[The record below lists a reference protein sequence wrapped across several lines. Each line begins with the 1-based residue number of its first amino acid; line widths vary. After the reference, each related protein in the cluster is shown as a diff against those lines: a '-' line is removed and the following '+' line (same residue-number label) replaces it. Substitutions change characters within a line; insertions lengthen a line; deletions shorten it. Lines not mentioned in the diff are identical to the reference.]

1 MMGHQRSSNGG
12 CKSVAYATLVLLL
25 LNVGLLVQ
33 YTVAQQNNFYFAQNQ
48 GRFVPSYENPRNG
61 FFPSSIQRNQPP
73 DSYQEQT
80 LFVGNAASSSSGGR
94 PGRGR
99 TGDSVG
105 QDPNDD
111 GPLSSS
117 RSGVTPSYFQ
127 FTYTTP
133 RSPDIFEISPRPFSV
148 TPQPQNSGFQYSRGT
163 SLRTS
168 DFFSNGLSPPSI
180 PSRSFNGGV
189 VGSSGNSNLGT
200 SSIGSSGISSSGS
213 SHSYRQTQRK
223 SPFSSGAI
231 GTSLT
236 DTDALQRPET
246 GSRDRQQLSYISNRA
261 RPFGGSDDSSSSSSS
276 AVGGSN
282 SPPSRTFLGS
292 STSSASSSSATQQ
305 RQPSV
310 SQRLPPSAARNG
322 FRSKSED
329 LGGSGGSSSSS
340 HQQNETNNGSSG
352 GSGAGGSRFT
362 KPTPRANRYR
372 STTTA
377 EPVTAKSTTVESVV
391 LRNRFAGRTPS
402 PNPFRPAFEAKKV
415 SPVNSNPLPS
425 TSSASRGTFVNKSK
439 KITTTSTSTTTPKA
453 PASSSASQS
462 RFIIPA
468 RPIIPSINITHNG
481 SAKSAEVIYDYDDYV
496 EDPKD
501 PANNEFVDEPQEI
514 KDFQPTTSQKNN
526 SIKSSSSEKE
536 EKPLVVST
544 TSSAPT
550 STTGKDYENEERGG
564 SLNNINENE
573 YYDVV
578 KEGDGQ
584 QGGENIEDHTVI
596 LTDNFFLP
604 NSGSEEELDD
614 EIEEGEEEDY
624 TEEPKKETPSSIAPA
639 TQEEPKEQL
648 SDSAY
653 DDEYIY
659 DEDEPAPSTTV
670 KPEVKP
676 AVAPAVEEGKD
687 DIDTLIYS
695 EEDENPVERVKVE
708 EEAAPVPSEEVIA
721 ETTRAAPAETT
732 STTSTT
738 PTTTT
743 EAPPTQ
749 ETSTT
754 TERTLSNSS
763 VDAES
768 TSNATTESWVV
779 VASVQTSRSVSGA
792 RFLPFPQVEQEEK
805 KQSLS
810 ELDSKNSNEND
821 ELEITTVSS
830 HEIEKT
836 TIAPQEPVISVT
848 DDSETPTT
856 EKSVIAL
863 SQSTESIIDK
873 LDRVQS
879 ELSSGIF
886 KDLPVLKEMISED
899 SKVPSSSSLPSVVIR
914 KFQANGRATTTKK
927 PRVFPTTA
935 KPTAAPASDLTKK
948 IVFDEVINDDIAA
961 LLPPDFKQKNAYKI
975 KKFGVSSTTHVPIA
989 SDREVLNE
997 EPLRPDL
1004 GNRFRP
1010 ANNSRSYKS
1019 SVPIQE
1025 LSSQLPKDRNRT
1037 EEEVKTTNN
1046 LKELIS
1052 KIKGNEK
1059 PNGTL
1064 DVLKKVP
1071 KVDISSFLP
1080 PGYKPATE
1088 ATTKAPASR
1097 VIEDDV
1103 SKLLPPGY
1111 RGAFKP
1117 SLKKTTTTTTA
1128 APSEDEDL
1136 VSKLLPPGYKPPKTE
1151 SKLVFS
1157 EDISKFLPP
1166 GYKPPKEEASTKA
1179 PVVFSEDIS
1188 KFLPPGY
1195 KPPAEEAKPEPEVI
1209 DPTSLLSKIKFK
1221 EVAIPLPPGFNETSM
1236 LEPKAESPAGGSNGF
1251 KLIFPSR
1258 PGVKKPGQGRVTTP
1272 KPLHAEG
1279 PPPPEIAIRRGPPTR
1294 ATTEFTGWPTPSTTP
1309 LSIEK
1314 LLEQQKQQELLEKL
1328 LASSTTSTSTTTTT
1342 TTSTTTPRPTEPG
1355 LCHSECDLAGTIR
1368 IVDGVN
1374 WVPELLDHNTAEWK
1388 QLAKDVEAQL
1398 NEVYSK
1404 AQNLSKWYKK
1414 VRIDSF
1420 SKGSVLVDYFVELT
1434 DLTRDLNTLEIKKL
1448 FHEAL
1453 TPAPVPTT
1461 TTAEPSTDVDEEDGE
1476 DRPSKQTKES
1486 IQSAVPRVKE
1496 VFLLGKFK
1504 VDPVS
1509 TDFTVIPKQILPTV
1523 TAEEEDLFLP
1533 QWAIAVIVIGLAS
1546 LLFVILFGVT
1556 VLINRQKAAKK
1567 KAPTPLTADM
1577 LNELNKNHMG
1587 GIDNFG
1593 AEDLYNLDDAWDDHG
1608 HDVKPKRFSNS
1619 MHGSSAS
1626 NIYDSWRSQRHP
1638 NEGNYYYDDYGGLKG
1653 SHYPPSGH
1661 GHQHP
1666 VSSATAH
1673 HRLHDAAFMM
1683 HEPPL
1688 PVMGMYP
1695 PYHHAPPPP
1704 SSHYNTNSR
1713 RYYRDYDPNF

>member
-1 MMGHQRSSNGG
+1 MLGKGHSFVTISN
-12 CKSVAYATLVLLL
+12 CPTAYLTTTNVTIAYTL
-25 LNVGLLVQ
+25 
-33 YTVAQQNNFYFAQNQ
+33 
-48 GRFVPSYENPRNG
+48 
-61 FFPSSIQRNQPP
+61 
-73 DSYQEQT
+73 
-80 LFVGNAASSSSGGR
+80 R
-94 PGRGR
+94 P
-99 TGDSVG
+99 
-105 QDPNDD
+105 
-111 GPLSSS
+111 
-117 RSGVTPSYFQ
+117 
-127 FTYTTP
+127 TP

-148 TPQPQNSGFQYSRGT
+148 TPQPQNSGFQYSRGS

-180 PSRSFNGGV
+180 PSRNFAGGV
-189 VGSSGNSNLGT
+189 VGSGT
-200 SSIGSSGISSSGS
+200 SGSSSGLGSPISSGSGISSSGS

-236 DTDALQRPET
+236 DSDALQRPET
-246 GSRDRQQLSYISNRA
+246 GGRDRDRQLSYISNRA
-261 RPFGGSDDSSSSSSS
+261 RPFGNDDSSSSSSS
-276 AVGGSN
+276 APAGAN
-282 SPPSRTFLGS
+282 PPSRGFPG
-292 STSSASSSSATQQ
+292 STSSSSSSAASHQ
-305 RQPSV
+305 RQSGA
-310 SQRLPPSAARNG
+310 RLPPSNARNNG

-329 LGGSGGSSSSS
+329 LGGSSGSSSGH
-340 HQQNETNNGSSG
+340 HQQNETNNGSSSS
-352 GSGAGGSRFT
+352 GSSSRFT

-415 SPVNSNPLPS
+415 APVSSNAAAPAPS
-425 TSSASRGTFVNKSK
+425 SSSSASRGTFVNKSK
-439 KITTTSTSTTTPKA
+439 KATTTSTSTTTAKA
-453 PASSSASQS
+453 PPASLS

-514 KDFQPTTSQKNN
+514 KDFQQPQTTTSQKTN
-526 SIKSSSSEKE
+526 SIKSGGSSEKE

-550 STTGKDYENEERGG
+550 STTAKEYENEERGG

-578 KEGDGQ
+578 KESDGQ
-584 QGGENIEDHTVI
+584 QQEQEQQQQVGETIEDHTVI
-596 LTDNFFLP
+596 LTDNFYLP
-604 NSGSEEELDD
+604 NSGSEEVLDD

-624 TEEPKKETPSSIAPA
+624 TEEPKKEVPSSVAPA
-639 TQEEPKEQL
+639 QEDLKEQL

-659 DEDEPAPSTTV
+659 DEDEPAVSTTV
-670 KPEVKP
+670 RPEVKP
-676 AVAPAVEEGKD
+676 AVAPAVEDPKE

-695 EEDENPVERVKVE
+695 EEEEEKPVEDPKVD
-708 EEAAPVPSEEVIA
+708 EEAAPAPSEEVIA
-721 ETTRAAPAETT
+721 ETTRAAPIETT
-732 STTSTT
+732 SSST

-743 EAPPTQ
+743 TEAAPTQ

-754 TERTLSNSS
+754 TERTLNSS
-763 VDAES
+763 VDAEP

-792 RFLPFPQVEQEEK
+792 RFLPFPQVEQDEK

-810 ELDSKNSNEND
+810 ELDSKGSNEND
-821 ELEITTVSS
+821 EVDITTVSS
-830 HEIEKT
+830 HDIEKT

-886 KDLPVLKEMISED
+886 KDLPVLKEMIAD
-899 SKVPSSSSLPSVVIR
+899 DKIPTSSSLPPVVIR
-914 KFQANGRATTTKK
+914 KFQPNGRATTTKK

-935 KPTAAPASDLTKK
+935 KPTAAPAADLTKK
-948 IVFDEVINDDIAA
+948 IVFDEVISDEIAS

-989 SDREVLNE
+989 SDRDVLNE

-1080 PGYKPATE
+1080 PGYKPAAE
-1088 ATTKAPASR
+1088 VTTKAPASKF
-1097 VIEDDV
+1097 IEDDI

-1117 SLKKTTTTTTA
+1117 SLKKTTTTTA

-1136 VSKLLPPGYKPPKTE
+1136 VSKLLPPGYKPPKNE
-1151 SKLVFS
+1151 PKVVFS

-1195 KPPAEEAKPEPEVI
+1195 KPPAEEVKPEPVVI

-1221 EVAIPLPPGFNETSM
+1221 EVAVPLPPGFNESK
-1236 LEPKAESPAGGSNGF
+1236 PESKPESAGTAGNAGF
-1251 KLIFPSR
+1251 KVVFPSR
-1258 PGVKKPGQGRVTTP
+1258 PGVKKPGQGRVTTA

-1279 PPPPEIAIRRGPPTR
+1279 PAQPEITIRRGPPTR

-1328 LASSTTSTSTTTTT
+1328 LASSSTSTTTTTTT

-1434 DLTRDLNTLEIKKL
+1434 DLTRDVNTLEIKKL

-1461 TTAEPSTDVDEEDGE
+1461 TTPEPSTDLDEDGEDGE
-1476 DRPSKQTKES
+1476 DRQSKQVKENL
-1486 IQSAVPRVKE
+1486 QTAVPRVKE

-1608 HDVKPKRFSNS
+1608 HDVKPKQRFSNS

-1661 GHQHP
+1661 GGHSAHQHP
-1666 VSSATAH
+1666 VASA

>member
-1 MMGHQRSSNGG
+1 MMGHQHCSSNGG
-12 CKSVAYATLVLLL
+12 CKSIAYCLVLLL
-25 LNVGLLVQ
+25 LNVGLLVHAA
-33 YTVAQQNNFYFAQNQ
+33 AQQNNFYFAQNQ

-80 LFVGNAASSSSGGR
+80 LFVGSSAANGGGR
-94 PGRGR
+94 PGRGQ
-99 TGDSVG
+99 TGASQVETA
-105 QDPNDD
+105 NDD
-111 GPLSSS
+111 GPLSS

-127 FTYTTP
+127 FTYT
-133 RSPDIFEISPRPFSV
+133 
-148 TPQPQNSGFQYSRGT
+148 
-163 SLRTS
+163 
-168 DFFSNGLSPPSI
+168 
-180 PSRSFNGGV
+180 
-189 VGSSGNSNLGT
+189 
-200 SSIGSSGISSSGS
+200 
-213 SHSYRQTQRK
+213 
-223 SPFSSGAI
+223 
-231 GTSLT
+231 
-236 DTDALQRPET
+236 RPET
-246 GSRDRQQLSYISNRA
+246 GGRDRDRQLSYISNRA
-261 RPFGGSDDSSSSSSS
+261 RPFGNDDSSSSSSS
-276 AVGGSN
+276 APAGAN
-282 SPPSRTFLGS
+282 PPSRGFPG
-292 STSSASSSSATQQ
+292 STSSSSSSAASHQ
-305 RQPSV
+305 RQPGA
-310 SQRLPPSAARNG
+310 RLPPSNARNNG

-329 LGGSGGSSSSS
+329 LGGSSSSSGH

-352 GSGAGGSRFT
+352 SGSSSRFT

-415 SPVNSNPLPS
+415 APVSSNAAAPVPS
-425 TSSASRGTFVNKSK
+425 SSSASRGTFVNKSK
-439 KITTTSTSTTTPKA
+439 KATTTSTSTTTAKA
-453 PASSSASQS
+453 PPASLS

-514 KDFQPTTSQKNN
+514 KDFQQPQTTTSQKTN
-526 SIKSSSSEKE
+526 SIKSGGSSEKE

-550 STTGKDYENEERGG
+550 STTAKEYENEERGG

-578 KEGDGQ
+578 KESDGQ
-584 QGGENIEDHTVI
+584 QQEQQQQVGETIEDHTVI
-596 LTDNFFLP
+596 LTDNFYLP
-604 NSGSEEELDD
+604 NSGSEEVLDD

-624 TEEPKKETPSSIAPA
+624 TEEPKKEVPSSVAPA
-639 TQEEPKEQL
+639 QEDLKEQL

-659 DEDEPAPSTTV
+659 DEDEPAVSTTV
-670 KPEVKP
+670 RPEVKP
-676 AVAPAVEEGKD
+676 AVAPAVEDPKE

-695 EEDENPVERVKVE
+695 EEEEEKPVEDAKVD
-708 EEAAPVPSEEVIA
+708 EEAAPAPSEEVIA
-721 ETTRAAPAETT
+721 ETTRAAPIETT
-732 STTSTT
+732 SSST

-743 EAPPTQ
+743 TEAAPTQ

-754 TERTLSNSS
+754 TERTLNSS
-763 VDAES
+763 VDAEP

-792 RFLPFPQVEQEEK
+792 RFLPFPQVEQDEK

-810 ELDSKNSNEND
+810 ELDSKGSNEND
-821 ELEITTVSS
+821 EVDITTVSS
-830 HEIEKT
+830 HDIEKT

-886 KDLPVLKEMISED
+886 KDLPVLKEMIAD
-899 SKVPSSSSLPSVVIR
+899 DKIPTSSSLPPVVIR
-914 KFQANGRATTTKK
+914 KFQPNGRATTTKK

-935 KPTAAPASDLTKK
+935 KPTAAPAADLTKK
-948 IVFDEVINDDIAA
+948 IVFDEVISDEIAS

-989 SDREVLNE
+989 SDRDVLNE

-1080 PGYKPATE
+1080 PGYKPAAE
-1088 ATTKAPASR
+1088 VTTKAPASKF
-1097 VIEDDV
+1097 IEDDI

-1117 SLKKTTTTTTA
+1117 SLKKTTTTTA

-1136 VSKLLPPGYKPPKTE
+1136 VSKLLPPGYKPPKNE
-1151 SKLVFS
+1151 PKVVFS

-1195 KPPAEEAKPEPEVI
+1195 KPPAEEAKPEPVVI

-1221 EVAIPLPPGFNETSM
+1221 EVAVPLPPGFNESK
-1236 LEPKAESPAGGSNGF
+1236 PESKPENTAGNAGF
-1251 KLIFPSR
+1251 KVVFPSR
-1258 PGVKKPGQGRVTTP
+1258 PGVKKPGQGRVTTA

-1279 PPPPEIAIRRGPPTR
+1279 PAQPEITIRRGPPTR

-1328 LASSTTSTSTTTTT
+1328 LASSSTSTTTTTTT

-1434 DLTRDLNTLEIKKL
+1434 DLTRDVNTLEIKKL

-1461 TTAEPSTDVDEEDGE
+1461 TTPEPSTDLDEDGE
-1476 DRPSKQTKES
+1476 DRQSKQVKENL
-1486 IQSAVPRVKE
+1486 QTAVPRVKE

-1608 HDVKPKRFSNS
+1608 HDVKTKQRFSNS

-1661 GHQHP
+1661 GGHSAHQHS
-1666 VSSATAH
+1666 VASA